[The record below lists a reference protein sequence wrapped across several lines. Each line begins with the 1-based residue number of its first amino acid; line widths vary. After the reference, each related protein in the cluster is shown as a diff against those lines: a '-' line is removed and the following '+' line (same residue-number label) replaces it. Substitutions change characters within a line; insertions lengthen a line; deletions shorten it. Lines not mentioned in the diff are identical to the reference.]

1 MEMTTSTTETTK
13 PKSSPRPS
21 AASASPSPSPTRS
34 RSLSPSPP
42 PPSLPPPR
50 TYHPKTTTTTTTT
63 MNFPTNS
70 TSPPDVTYKTAEN
83 LNVGAQAS
91 IRRIARHPDSMIR
104 FAEYDPAT
112 ATGDP
117 TGAYAFRNLSL
128 NEELCRPKRVVI
140 EFMPNG
146 GCTWRYVPNA
156 LWEDNVENEGT
167 WPRVVDVCGYV
178 FCLLCFV

>member
-1 MEMTTSTTETTK
+1 
-13 PKSSPRPS
+13 
-21 AASASPSPSPTRS
+21 
-34 RSLSPSPP
+34 
-42 PPSLPPPR
+42 
-50 TYHPKTTTTTTTT
+50 
-63 MNFPTNS
+63 MNFATNS

-91 IRRIARHPDSMIR
+91 IRRISRHPDSMIR

-146 GCTWRYVPNA
+146 SCTWRYVPNA

-178 FCLLCFV
+178 FCLLCFCLTIGFLLSRCYRFGESNRRMDSYHFISSLNGFYTSDIEI

>member
-50 TYHPKTTTTTTTT
+50 TYHPKTTTSTTTTT

-178 FCLLCFV
+178 F

>member
-13 PKSSPRPS
+13 PTSSPRPS

-50 TYHPKTTTTTTTT
+50 TYHPKTTTTT
-63 MNFPTNS
+63 MNFATNS

-146 GCTWRYVPNA
+146 SCTWRYVPNA

-178 FCLLCFV
+178 FYLFCFV